1 MWKAILILS
10 LALIAAGLGN
20 ICLRKGML
28 LMGPLDTLQI
38 SLLWH
43 YFVGVLMNPWVIAG
57 ILLELVYFL
66 LWLAVL
72 SWADVSWGLPMHAM
86 EYIFVAV
93 LAQFLLGEE
102 VPLIRWVGVGLIS
115 VGILFM
121 IKSWNTTTERLE
133 REIEHVTD

>member
-28 LMGPLDTLQI
+28 LIGPLDTLQI
-38 SLLWH
+38 SLLWN
-43 YFVGVLMNPWVIAG
+43 YFVGVLMNPWIIAG

>member
-1 MWKAILILS
+1 
-10 LALIAAGLGN
+10 
-20 ICLRKGML
+20 
-28 LMGPLDTLQI
+28 
-38 SLLWH
+38 
-43 YFVGVLMNPWVIAG
+43 MNPWVIAG